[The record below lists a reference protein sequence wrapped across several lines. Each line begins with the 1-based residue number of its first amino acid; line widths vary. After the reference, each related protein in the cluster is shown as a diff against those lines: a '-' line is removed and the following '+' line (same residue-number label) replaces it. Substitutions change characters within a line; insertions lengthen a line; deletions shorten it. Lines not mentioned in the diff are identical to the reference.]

1 MHNRLA
7 LKLVA
12 PAELPDD
19 AFGCALA
26 DTSTALGR
34 HARRLTGR
42 VPDADDLVQ
51 ATVARCWAAPSSFRA
66 GANLAAWAR
75 TIMRDSSISGRRR
88 ALPDATHPH
97 NVLDPQSGG
106 EGEQPPPDGP
116 GCLLVHRGLRR
127 HCRSEVERS
136 RTGGRRWRYRR
147 FRGRRAT
154 ISASG
159 AQRRAARLVDD
170 REDPELAP
178 AVRPRL
184 DEVVCPHVPRI
195 LRSQPNAGP
204 GTSVA
209 RTLGLKPNQR
219 VELSAVR

>member
-97 NVLDPQSGG
+97 NLLDRQSGD
-106 EGEQPPPDGP
+106 EGEQEERMHLRDVDRAMRDPSIHPVRAAP
-116 GCLLVHRGLRR
+116 GY
-127 HCRSEVERS
+127 ER
-136 RTGGRRWRYRR
+136 
-147 FRGRRAT
+147 AC
-154 ISASG
+154 SASM
-159 AQRRAARLVDD
+159 
-170 REDPELAP
+170 
-178 AVRPRL
+178 
-184 DEVVCPHVPRI
+184 
-195 LRSQPNAGP
+195 SWM
-204 GTSVA
+204 
-209 RTLGLKPNQR
+209 
-219 VELSAVR
+219 